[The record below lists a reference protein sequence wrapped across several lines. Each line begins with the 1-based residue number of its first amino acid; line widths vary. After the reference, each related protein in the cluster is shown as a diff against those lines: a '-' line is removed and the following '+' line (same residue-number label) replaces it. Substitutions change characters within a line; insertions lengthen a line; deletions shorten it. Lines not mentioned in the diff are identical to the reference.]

1 MAAQE
6 PRGHGGAGGG
16 DGVRGGGVHGGDA
29 RIRDAVRADLPA
41 ILAIYNAAV
50 PLRSATADLVPQDMP
65 ARERW
70 WEDRDLARRPVLV
83 AERGGRTVAWGAF
96 TDFKPRAG
104 YAPTAEV
111 SVYVDPP
118 EAGRGLGRAMLD
130 ALLARAPGCGIDRVL
145 ALCFAHNEASV
156 RLFRSRGFAEWGRL
170 PDACDMDG
178 VRRTVVVLGRSV
190 PG

>member
-6 PRGHGGAGGG
+6 PQGHGGGGT
-16 DGVRGGGVHGGDA
+16 

-50 PLRSATADLVPQDMP
+50 PLRSATADLLPQGMP

-130 ALLARAPGCGIDRVL
+130 ALLARAPGCGIDRAL

-178 VRRTVVVLGRSV
+178 VRRTVVVLGRAA
-190 PG
+190 GA

>member
-16 DGVRGGGVHGGDA
+16 DGVRGGA

-130 ALLARAPGCGIDRVL
+130 ALLARALGCGIDRVL